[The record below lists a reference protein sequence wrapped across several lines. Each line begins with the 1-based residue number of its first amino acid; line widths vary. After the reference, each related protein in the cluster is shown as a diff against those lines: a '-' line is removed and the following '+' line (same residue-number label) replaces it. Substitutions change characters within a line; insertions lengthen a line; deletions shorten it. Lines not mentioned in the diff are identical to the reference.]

1 MKLKLKRIKE
11 LLGYALTVLRDE
23 GPGPMLRRAAG
34 FARRRLLGKRAR
46 YLPKKAVLEAQR
58 QAAS

>member
-23 GPGPMLRRAAG
+23 GPGPMLRRAARG
-34 FARRRLLGKRAR
+34 CLW
-46 YLPKKAVLEAQR
+46 
-58 QAAS
+58 